1 MKSSRLRE
9 IPPVDEI
16 LRKSEFVRL
25 ASTYGRLVVREAVQ
39 GALQGLREDILA
51 ERDVGQLVPLPDSWL
66 LTRVQSILE
75 KEQQMNLRRVINCT
89 GIPLHTNLGRA
100 PLALEAIQAVTLAAR
115 GYSTLE
121 YELDTGERGS
131 RQSHVRA
138 LLCELTGAEDALV
151 VNNNAGAVLLVLS
164 ALAKEREVIVSR
176 GELVEIGGAFRIPE
190 VILQGGA
197 RLKEVGTTNKTYAR
211 DYEDAITEATAALL
225 KVHTSNFLVKGF
237 TAAASRQEIVALAK
251 THHVLAIEDLGSGV
265 LLPLWGEP
273 TVQEAVADGM
283 DVVTFSG
290 DKLLGGPQAGIIV
303 GEKRHIEL
311 MARHPLARA
320 LRIDKLTLAA
330 LEATLR
336 LYRQGEHLEKVPLLR
351 MLRKTEEE
359 LRTEAEAL
367 AFDVGAL
374 PGMHGQVVASLGQ
387 VGGGSLPGKDLE
399 GFAVAILS
407 TLGCVDLLQKL
418 RLRAVPIIARIEK
431 DRVLVDLR
439 CVLPGEKQEIV
450 AALTSIAMEVSGP

>member
-1 MKSSRLRE
+1 VKSSRLRE

>member
-251 THHVLAIEDLGSGV
+251 THHVLAIEDLGSGG

>member
-9 IPPVDEI
+9 IPQVDEV
-16 LRKSEFVRL
+16 LRKSEFVEL
-25 ASTYGRLVVREAVQ
+25 SSSYGRLVVREAVQ
-39 GALQGLREDILA
+39 GALQELRGAILA
-51 ERDVGQLVPLPDSWL
+51 EGEADQSAPLPDTWL
-66 LTRVQSILE
+66 LARVQGILE
-75 KEQQMNLRRVINCT
+75 EKQQMNLRRVINCT

-100 PLALEAIQAVTLAAR
+100 PLAPEAIAAVTMAAR

-121 YELDTGERGS
+121 YELATGERGS

-211 DYEDAITEATAALL
+211 DYEGAITEETAALL
-225 KVHTSNFLVKGF
+225 KVHTSNFLVTGF
-237 TAAASRQEIVALAK
+237 TASASRQEIVALAEAYQ
-251 THHVLAIEDLGSGV
+251 VLAIEDLGSGV

-273 TVQEAVADGM
+273 TVQEAVAAGM

-303 GEKRHIEL
+303 GEGRHIEL
-311 MARHPLARA
+311 IARHPLARA

-336 LYRQGEHLEKVPLLR
+336 LYRQGEHFAKVPLLS

-367 AFDVGAL
+367 ALDVGKL
-374 PGMHGQVVASLGQ
+374 PGMRGQVVASLGQ

-407 TLGCVDLLQKL
+407 IIGCVELLQKL

-450 AALTSIAMEVSGP
+450 EALTSIAMEVSGP

>member
-1 MKSSRLRE
+1 VKSSRLRE
-9 IPPVDEI
+9 IPQVDEV
-16 LRKSEFVRL
+16 LRKSEFVEL
-25 ASTYGRLVVREAVQ
+25 SSSYGRLVVREAVQ
-39 GALQGLREDILA
+39 GALQELRGAILA
-51 ERDVGQLVPLPDSWL
+51 EGEADQSAPLPDTWL
-66 LTRVQSILE
+66 LARVQGILE
-75 KEQQMNLRRVINCT
+75 EKQQMNLRRVINCT

-100 PLALEAIQAVTLAAR
+100 PLAPEAIAAVTMAAR

-121 YELDTGERGS
+121 YELATGERGS

-211 DYEDAITEATAALL
+211 DYEGAITEETAALL
-225 KVHTSNFLVKGF
+225 KVHTSNFLVTGF
-237 TAAASRQEIVALAK
+237 TASASRQEIVALAEAYQ
-251 THHVLAIEDLGSGV
+251 VLAIEDLGSGV

-273 TVQEAVADGM
+273 TVQEAVAAGM

-303 GEKRHIEL
+303 GEGRHIEL
-311 MARHPLARA
+311 IARHPLARA

-336 LYRQGEHLEKVPLLR
+336 LYRQGEHFAKVPLLS

-367 AFDVGAL
+367 ALDVDKL
-374 PGMHGQVVASLGQ
+374 PGMRGQVVASLGQ

-407 TLGCVDLLQKL
+407 IIGCVELLQKL

-450 AALTSIAMEVSGP
+450 EALTSIAMEVSGP

>member
-1 MKSSRLRE
+1 
-9 IPPVDEI
+9 
-16 LRKSEFVRL
+16 
-25 ASTYGRLVVREAVQ
+25 
-39 GALQGLREDILA
+39 
-51 ERDVGQLVPLPDSWL
+51 
-66 LTRVQSILE
+66 VQSILE

>member
-9 IPPVDEI
+9 IPQVDEV
-16 LRKSEFVRL
+16 LRKSEFVEL
-25 ASTYGRLVVREAVQ
+25 SSSYGRLVVREAVQ
-39 GALQGLREDILA
+39 GALQELRGAILA
-51 ERDVGQLVPLPDSWL
+51 EGEADQSAPLPDTWL
-66 LTRVQSILE
+66 LARVQGILE
-75 KEQQMNLRRVINCT
+75 EKQQMNLRRVINCT

-100 PLALEAIQAVTLAAR
+100 PLAPEAIAAVTMAAR

-121 YELDTGERGS
+121 YELATGERGS

-211 DYEDAITEATAALL
+211 DYEGAITEETAALL
-225 KVHTSNFLVKGF
+225 KVHTSNFLVTGF
-237 TAAASRQEIVALAK
+237 TASASRQEIVALAEAYQ
-251 THHVLAIEDLGSGV
+251 VLAIEDLGSGV

-273 TVQEAVADGM
+273 TVQEAVAAGM

-303 GEKRHIEL
+303 GEGRHIEL
-311 MARHPLARA
+311 IARHPLARA

-336 LYRQGEHLEKVPLLR
+336 LYRQGEHFAKVPLLS

-367 AFDVGAL
+367 ALDVDKL
-374 PGMHGQVVASLGQ
+374 PGMRGQVVASLGQ

-407 TLGCVDLLQKL
+407 IIGCVELLQKL

-450 AALTSIAMEVSGP
+450 EALTSIAMEVSGP

>member
-9 IPPVDEI
+9 IPQVDEV
-16 LRKSEFVRL
+16 LRKSEFVEL
-25 ASTYGRLVVREAVQ
+25 FSSHGRLVVREAVQ
-39 GALQGLREDILA
+39 GALQELRGTILA
-51 ERDVGQLVPLPDSWL
+51 EEDGEQATRRSDTWL
-66 LTRVQSILE
+66 LARVQAMLE
-75 KEQQMNLRRVINCT
+75 KKQQMNLRRVINCT

-100 PLALEAIQAVTLAAR
+100 PLAGEAIAAVTRAAM

-131 RQSHVRA
+131 RQSHVRT

-211 DYEDAITEATAALL
+211 DYAGAITEETAALL
-225 KVHTSNFLVKGF
+225 KVHTSNFLVTGF

-251 THHVLAIEDLGSGV
+251 THHLLAIEDLGSGV

-273 TVQEAVADGM
+273 TVQEAVAAGM

-303 GEKRHIEL
+303 GAGRHIEL
-311 MARHPLARA
+311 IARHPLARA

-336 LYRQGEHLEKVPLLR
+336 LYRQGEHLVKVPLLS
-351 MLRKTEEE
+351 MLKMTKEE
-359 LRTEAEAL
+359 LLAQAEAL
-367 AFDVGAL
+367 ALDIGNL
-374 PGMHGQVVASLGQ
+374 PGMRGQVVASLGQ
-387 VGGGSLPGKDLE
+387 VGGGSLPGKELE
-399 GFAVAILS
+399 GFAVAIES
-407 TLGCVDLLQKL
+407 SLGCVELVQKL
-418 RLRAVPIIARIEK
+418 RRRAVPIIARIEK
-431 DRVLVDLR
+431 ERVLVDLR

-450 AALTSIAMEVSGP
+450 DALTSIALLASAL